1 MVSKSLI
8 TSLNNIKGL
17 DLNLLLTFEAVYQ
30 HRSVTK
36 AAGLLNISP
45 PAISQSLT
53 KLREFFGDPLFVRE
67 GKGLVVT
74 TTAESLHALLSEH
87 FHALLDNLN
96 NFSDKNIKSRFVIH
110 ATPYA
115 ALRILPE
122 IFAMIEK
129 SGINCEIVHLSS
141 DPNFDNAEDILI
153 YRKADIIFD
162 TTSHYGFS
170 TITEPYTVEKAV
182 AICRKDHPRLKDKLT
197 HESMKTEKS
206 TFLNIKSNGLQQTQ
220 SDIENYFGERT
231 FSFSSSSLHVNASI
245 VERSDS
251 VSFIP
256 EWFAR
261 KFSDIYNFKILD
273 CDFSPQS
280 VNIFMTYNKASLR
293 NNNFVGLL
301 NIIKECKISFK

>member
-170 TITEPYTVEKAV
+170 TITEPYTVKKAV

-273 CDFSPQS
+273 CDFSPQP

>member
-122 IFAMIEK
+122 IFSMIEK

-261 KFSDIYNFKILD
+261 KFSDIYNFKILE
-273 CDFSPQS
+273 CDFSPQP

-301 NIIKECKISFK
+301 NIINECKNFFK

>member
-122 IFAMIEK
+122 IFSMIEK

-261 KFSDIYNFKILD
+261 KFSDIYNFKILE
-273 CDFSPQS
+273 CDFSPQP

-301 NIIKECKISFK
+301 NIIKQCKSSFK

>member
-273 CDFSPQS
+273 CDFSPQP

>member
-122 IFAMIEK
+122 IFSMIE
-129 SGINCEIVHLSS
+129 
-141 DPNFDNAEDILI
+141 
-153 YRKADIIFD
+153 
-162 TTSHYGFS
+162 
-170 TITEPYTVEKAV
+170 
-182 AICRKDHPRLKDKLT
+182 
-197 HESMKTEKS
+197 
-206 TFLNIKSNGLQQTQ
+206 
-220 SDIENYFGERT
+220 
-231 FSFSSSSLHVNASI
+231 
-245 VERSDS
+245 
-251 VSFIP
+251 
-256 EWFAR
+256 
-261 KFSDIYNFKILD
+261 
-273 CDFSPQS
+273 
-280 VNIFMTYNKASLR
+280 
-293 NNNFVGLL
+293 
-301 NIIKECKISFK
+301 

>member
-122 IFAMIEK
+122 IFSMIEK

-220 SDIENYFGERT
+220 SDIENYSGKEPSHFRVAHCM
-231 FSFSSSSLHVNASI
+231 SMPLSLNVRI
-245 VERSDS
+245 
-251 VSFIP
+251 
-256 EWFAR
+256 
-261 KFSDIYNFKILD
+261 
-273 CDFSPQS
+273 Q
-280 VNIFMTYNKASLR
+280 
-293 NNNFVGLL
+293 
-301 NIIKECKISFK
+301 

>member
-122 IFAMIEK
+122 IFSMIEK

-273 CDFSPQS
+273 CDFSPQP